1 MGKEMGDG
9 HRDGGKGEVAQMA
22 EDGDEKVAVP
32 PKYNQ
37 NQNIYRKVTL
47 EFLILVLKKRLI
59 NYFMYYEQLGL
70 SV

>member
-9 HRDGGKGEVAQMA
+9 HRDEGMGELAQRA

-37 NQNIYRKVTL
+37 NIYRK
-47 EFLILVLKKRLI
+47 EFLILVLKKR
-59 NYFMYYEQLGL
+59 
-70 SV
+70 

>member
-47 EFLILVLKKRLI
+47 EFLILVLKKR
-59 NYFMYYEQLGL
+59 
-70 SV
+70 